1 MTGNL
6 HKPARASG
14 MLATQTHAN
23 DIHLGSRHLTLVVTD
38 FEKFLER

>member
-6 HKPARASG
+6 HKPSRASR

-23 DIHLGSRHLTLVVTD
+23 DVHLRRRHLTLVVTD